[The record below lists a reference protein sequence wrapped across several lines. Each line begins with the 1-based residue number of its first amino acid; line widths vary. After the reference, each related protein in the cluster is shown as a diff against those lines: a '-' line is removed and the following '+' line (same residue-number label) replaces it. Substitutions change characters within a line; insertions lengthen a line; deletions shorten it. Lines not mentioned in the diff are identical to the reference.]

1 MSKNNSTV
9 HHYVPQWY
17 QHLFIPQS
25 TQDKRYHRLDLNPE
39 KIWIDKKR
47 FFTHNSIKLLGPV
60 SCFQEDDLYTLFFGK
75 DADDILERNFFGDID
90 RRGSK
95 AIQFFNNWE
104 MASGSG
110 QMLQDLVR
118 YLDAQKMRTPKGLD
132 FLKKTVGVELKR
144 DLLFWMARLW
154 QINCTIWMEGIWEI
168 LDCRDSPTH
177 FIVSDNPLTT
187 YNKSLFPL
195 SSQCQYPF
203 DAPIGMLGTHTI
215 FPLGP
220 TKLLVITNLGYVRN
234 PDVNRLKERE
244 NPRQFAQTLF
254 DLRKIQTGRALK
266 EEDVIAINYILK
278 SRSRKYIASS
288 EKEWL
293 FPEKYMPSSMWDK
306 LGDKFFL
313 MPDPRKVSFSTD
325 TVVGYKDGSA
335 WGMDEYGRRSTQN
348 GKAAEA
354 LRRIEFR
361 TFEKHKALWDSCF
374 GKLDIHELRKYW

>member
-25 TQDKRYHRLDLNPE
+25 TKDKRYHRLDIYP
-39 KIWIDKKR
+39 KRIWIDKCR
-47 FFTHNSIKLLGPV
+47 SFIHNPIKFLGPI

-75 DADDILERNFFGDID
+75 DSDDVIETRFFGDID
-90 RRGSK
+90 RKGNI
-95 AIQFFNNWE
+95 AVNFFNDWK
-104 MASGSG
+104 MATESG

-132 FLKKTVGVELKR
+132 FLRKLVKPGSNR
-144 DLLFWMARLW
+144 DLLFWMTNLW
-154 QINCTIWMEGIWEI
+154 QMNCTIWMEGVWEI
-168 LDCRDSPTH
+168 LDCKDAPTH
-177 FIVSDNPLTT
+177 LIVSDNPVTT

-195 SSQCQYPF
+195 SLQCQYPF

-288 EKEWL
+288 EREWL
-293 FPEKYMPSSMWDK
+293 FPEKYMPSKMWDK
-306 LGDKFFL
+306 LGDRFFL

-325 TVVGYKDGSA
+325 TIVGYKDGSA

-348 GKAAEA
+348 GEAAEA
-354 LRRIEFR
+354 LRRAEFK
-361 TFEKHKALWDSCF
+361 TFEKHKSLWDSSF
-374 GKLDIHELRKYW
+374 GNLDIKELRKYW